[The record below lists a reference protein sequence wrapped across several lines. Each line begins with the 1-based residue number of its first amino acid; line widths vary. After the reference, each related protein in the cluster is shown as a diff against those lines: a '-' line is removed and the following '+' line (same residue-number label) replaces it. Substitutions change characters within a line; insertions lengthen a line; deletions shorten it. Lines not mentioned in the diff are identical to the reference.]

1 MPLEFQGKYLFMRVL
16 KFGGTSVGSVDSI
29 RTIISITQE
38 QLSKGEQVAVV
49 FSAMGGVT
57 NQLIEMAT
65 MARNSNPGY
74 ADILAQIEKRHFD
87 TAKALLDVKFQ
98 SKVIANLKLTLN
110 ELEDILHGIAL
121 LKELSKRT
129 LDLVMSFGER
139 LSTYMVG
146 EAMKQAG
153 IESEFLDSRVVVK
166 TEDNFG
172 FARVNFKLTN
182 PNIEEYF
189 KSHPKTQCITGFIG
203 STEQNET
210 TTLGRGGSDYTAAIF
225 GAALGAKEVEIWT
238 DVDGMMTADPKKVKK
253 AFTINKVSYIE
264 AMELSHF
271 GAKVIYPPTLQP
283 AISKNIPIRI
293 KNTFNPSHEGT
304 LISKQT
310 DRSGYPVK
318 GLSSINEV
326 ALINVQ
332 GSGMVGEKGV
342 AGRLFNTLAKHN
354 INIILITQASSE
366 HSICFAIDPKDSEYA
381 KNILDEEFFIELH
394 NKKLDKIL
402 IERDLAVIAI
412 VGENMKHTPGISG
425 KMFSALGRNGVNVA
439 AIAQGSSEY
448 NLSVVIKKVDLAK
461 AMSALHDSFFL
472 SETKTMN
479 LFVVGSGL
487 IGSTLFKQIMHQAK
501 FLEEKKSVK
510 VNLVGLANQVNM
522 LFNENGISYENWKE
536 QLEKSKEKS
545 DISEFVR
552 KMKEMN
558 LPNCVFVDNTA
569 SKELPSFYEQILNA
583 SISIVTPNKNAN
595 SGSYKDYQKLQNA
608 ANKRGVKFLYETNVG
623 AGLPIINTLK
633 DLMLSG
639 DQIIRIEAILSG
651 TLSYIFNNFKA
662 GSKFKDIVWE
672 AKQKGYTEPD
682 PRDDL
687 SGLDVARK
695 ILILSRET
703 GLNLE
708 LNDIKIEQILPESAV
723 NAKSIDDFF
732 AALDKDNAHFEA
744 KLQKAEKAGKV
755 LRFIAKLENGKAS
768 ISLESVDGNHPFYAL
783 SGSDNII
790 SFTTERYKDR
800 PLVVKGP
807 GAGAEVT
814 AAGVFADI
822 INISNY

>member
-1 MPLEFQGKYLFMRVL
+1 MRVL
-16 KFGGTSVGSVDSI
+16 KFGGTSVGSVENI
-29 RTIISITQE
+29 RTIISITKDLLAKDE
-38 QLSKGEQVAVV
+38 KIAVV

-57 NQLIEMAT
+57 NQLIEMAKL
-65 MARNSNPGY
+65 AKANNPSY
-74 ADILAQIEKRHFD
+74 ADILASIEKRHFD
-87 TAKALLDVKFQ
+87 AAKALLNVKYQ

-110 ELEDILHGIAL
+110 ELEDILHGISL
-121 LKELSKRT
+121 IRELSKRT
-129 LDLVMSFGER
+129 LDLVMGFGER
-139 LSTYMVG
+139 LSTYMVY
-146 EAMKQAG
+146 EAMRQ
-153 IESEFLDSRVVVK
+153 EEMECEFLDARTLIK
-166 TEDNFG
+166 TDDNFG
-172 FARVNFKLTN
+172 SARVNYKLTN
-182 PNIEEYF
+182 TNIQEYF
-189 KSHPKTQCITGFIG
+189 KSHTKTQLITGFIG

-225 GAALGAKEVEIWT
+225 GAAISCKVIEIWT
-238 DVDGMMTADPKKVKK
+238 DVDGMMTADPRKVKK

-283 AISKNIPIRI
+283 AFSKNIPIRI

-304 LISKQT
+304 LVSKQS
-310 DRSGYPVK
+310 DGHGFPVK

-326 ALINVQ
+326 ALLNVQ

-366 HSICFAIDPKDSEYA
+366 HSICFAIEPGDAEQA
-381 KNILDEEFFIELH
+381 KSILDEEFFIELH
-394 NKKLDKIL
+394 NKKLDKII
-402 IERDLAVIAI
+402 IEKDLSVIAI

-425 KMFSALGRNGVNVA
+425 KLFSALGRNGINVA

-448 NLSVVIKKVDLAK
+448 NLSVVIPKPDLAK
-461 AMSALHDSFFL
+461 AMNALHDSFFL

-479 LFVVGSGL
+479 LFVIGTGL
-487 IGSTLFKQIMHQAK
+487 IGSTLLQQIAQQSAY
-501 FLEEKKSVK
+501 LEEKKALK
-510 VNLVGLANQVNM
+510 VNLVGLANQSGM
-522 LFNENGISYENWKE
+522 LFDENGLSADWKT
-536 QLEKSKEKS
+536 QIEKSGKPT
-545 DISEFVR
+545 DLAEFV
-552 KMKEMN
+552 KTMKAMN

-569 SKELPSFYEQILNA
+569 SKELPSFYEEILNA
-583 SISIVTPNKNAN
+583 SISVVTPNKTAN
-595 SGSYKDYQKLQNA
+595 SGSFKEYKKLQQA
-608 ANKRGVKFLYETNVG
+608 ANKKGVKFLYETNVG
-623 AGLPIINTLK
+623 AGLPVINTLK
-633 DLMLSG
+633 DLLLSG
-639 DQIIRIEAILSG
+639 DRILRIEAILSG
-651 TLSYIFNNFKA
+651 TLSYIFNNFKS
-662 GSKFKDIVWE
+662 GTKFKEIVWE

-703 GLNLE
+703 GLSLE
-708 LNDIKIEQILPESAV
+708 LDDIKIEQILPESSV
-723 NAKSIDDFF
+723 KAKTIEEFF
-732 AALDKDNAHFEA
+732 TSLENENEFFEA
-744 KLQKAEKAGKV
+744 KLKKADKDGKV

-768 ISLESVDGNHPFYAL
+768 ISLQSVDASHPFYAL

-790 SFTTERYKDR
+790 SYTTDRYKDR

-822 INISNY
+822 INVSNAWA

>member
-1 MPLEFQGKYLFMRVL
+1 
-16 KFGGTSVGSVDSI
+16 
-29 RTIISITQE
+29 
-38 QLSKGEQVAVV
+38 
-49 FSAMGGVT
+49 
-57 NQLIEMAT
+57 
-65 MARNSNPGY
+65 
-74 ADILAQIEKRHFD
+74 
-87 TAKALLDVKFQ
+87 
-98 SKVIANLKLTLN
+98 
-110 ELEDILHGIAL
+110 
-121 LKELSKRT
+121 
-129 LDLVMSFGER
+129 
-139 LSTYMVG
+139 
-146 EAMKQAG
+146 
-153 IESEFLDSRVVVK
+153 
-166 TEDNFG
+166 
-172 FARVNFKLTN
+172 
-182 PNIEEYF
+182 
-189 KSHPKTQCITGFIG
+189 
-203 STEQNET
+203 
-210 TTLGRGGSDYTAAIF
+210 
-225 GAALGAKEVEIWT
+225 
-238 DVDGMMTADPKKVKK
+238 MTADPKKVKK

-283 AISKNIPIRI
+283 AITKNIPIRI

-310 DRSGYPVK
+310 DKGGYPVK

-342 AGRLFNTLAKHN
+342 AGRLFNTLARHN
-354 INIILITQASSE
+354 VNIILITQASSE
-366 HSICFAIDPKDSEYA
+366 HSICFAIDPKDAEQA
-381 KNILDEEFFIELH
+381 KSILDEEFLIELH

-402 IERDLAVIAI
+402 IEKNLSVIAI

-425 KMFSALGRNGVNVA
+425 KMFSALGRNGVNVV

-448 NLSVVIKKVDLAK
+448 NLSVVVPKADLAK
-461 AMSALHDSFFL
+461 AMNALHDSFFL

-479 LFVVGSGL
+479 LFVVGTGL
-487 IGSTLFKQIMHQAK
+487 IGSTLFKQITQQAA
-501 FLEEKKSVK
+501 FLEEKKSLK
-510 VNLVGLANQVNM
+510 VNLVGIANSQCM
-522 LFNENGISYENWKE
+522 AFDENGISTTEWQKA
-536 QLEKSKEKS
+536 LEKSETKS
-545 DISEFVR
+545 NVADFVK

-569 SKELPSFYEQILNA
+569 SKDLPSFYEEILNA
-583 SISIVTPNKNAN
+583 SISVVTPNKNAN
-595 SGSYKDYQKLQNA
+595 SGSFKEYQKLQNA

-623 AGLPIINTLK
+623 AGLPVINTLK

-639 DQIIRIEAILSG
+639 DRIIRIEAILSG

-703 GLNLE
+703 GLHTE
-708 LNDIKIEQILPESAV
+708 LSDIKIEQILPESAV
-723 NAKSIDDFF
+723 KAKTIDEFFSALSNENAFF
-732 AALDKDNAHFEA
+732 EKKLEA
-744 KLQKAEKAGKV
+744 AEKVGKA
-755 LRFIAKLENGKAS
+755 LRFIAKLEDGKAS
-768 ISLESVDGNHPFYAL
+768 ISLESIDSQHPFYSL

-790 SFTTERYKDR
+790 SYTTERYKDR